1 METIRVLQVFTVM
14 NRGGAESMIMNY
26 YRKIDKTKV
35 QFDFLVHRKEEG
47 AFDKEIESLGGKLYK
62 LPPISPINPKSY
74 YNELRNFFLKHKEYQ
89 IVHSHL
95 NTFSCF
101 PLKIAKEFKIPVRI
115 AHAHIALEKI
125 RIKDLFA
132 GKDQLIEAAKKMIK
146 FQLKKRI
153 HTHTTHYFSCGIVAG
168 EWLFGKQTDFMTMN
182 NAIDTDSFSFDASIS
197 ESYTEDFGLKDK
209 LVIGHVGRFNTQKNH
224 SFLLNVFADV
234 LKKKSNAV
242 LVLIGDGGLRSK
254 LESEAS
260 QLGILDKVKFLGV
273 RSDIPSLLQMLDVFV
288 FPSFYE
294 GLPVTL
300 IESQAAGL
308 RIVASDTITQE
319 VRLTEAIE
327 FLSINASSE
336 VWAEKII
343 ENSTYTKKDTKDQIV
358 DGGYDIVSNTEKI
371 QNFYLQ
377 QPISS

>member
-1 METIRVLQVFTVM
+1 MKTIRVLQVFTVM

-62 LPPISPINPKSY
+62 LRPISPINPKSY
-74 YNELRNFFLKHKEYQ
+74 YNELRDFFLKHKEYQ
-89 IVHSHL
+89 IVHAHL

-125 RIKDLFA
+125 KIKDLFA

-153 HTHTTHYFSCGIVAG
+153 HSHTTHYFSCGIVAG
-168 EWLFGKQTDFMTMN
+168 KWLFGEHTDFRTMN
-182 NAIDTDSFSFDASIS
+182 NAIDTDSFSYDASIS
-197 ESYTEDFGLKDK
+197 ESYTEEFGLKDK

-224 SFLLNVFADV
+224 SFLLRIFADV

-242 LVLIGDGGLRSK
+242 LILIGDGGLRSK

-308 RIVASDTITQE
+308 RVVASDTITQE

-327 FLSINASSE
+327 FLSINAPSE

-358 DGGYDIVSNTEKI
+358 DGGYDIISNTEKI
-371 QNFYLQ
+371 QNFYVQ
-377 QPISS
+377 QQTN